1 MNIEHL
7 KYFVLVAESLNITQT
22 AKKLYISQQALSSH
36 ISNLEKKLGVKLFE
50 RMPALK
56 LTHAGEVLYKKSVRM
71 IEIQNQIEKEFS
83 ELRNQDKGVITIGI
97 SHTRGRVLI
106 PNVYPAF
113 HKIYPNVELRLKEGN
128 SRLLET
134 YLKDEIVDM
143 VISANHFSKTD
154 TNIVHLLNERLFWV
168 IPNKFLEE
176 VYENNTPYDVH
187 IKDFVGFPFVLMI
200 KENRIRA
207 ILDKYFQRIEMI
219 PNIVI
224 ESDNI
229 ETVFSLAHK
238 EVGITIY
245 PEMFLNSLSPML
257 INNGKVSYFP
267 IKDTHTLSEL
277 VLAYKK
283 ERYVTK
289 FEKTF
294 IEICKKQAHTKIE
307 L

>member
-1 MNIEHL
+1 
-7 KYFVLVAESLNITQT
+7 
-22 AKKLYISQQALSSH
+22 
-36 ISNLEKKLGVKLFE
+36 
-50 RMPALK
+50 
-56 LTHAGEVLYKKSVRM
+56 
-71 IEIQNQIEKEFS
+71 
-83 ELRNQDKGVITIGI
+83 
-97 SHTRGRVLI
+97 
-106 PNVYPAF
+106 
-113 HKIYPNVELRLKEGN
+113 
-128 SRLLET
+128 
-134 YLKDEIVDM
+134 
-143 VISANHFSKTD
+143 
-154 TNIVHLLNERLFWV
+154 
-168 IPNKFLEE
+168 
-176 VYENNTPYDVH
+176 
-187 IKDFVGFPFVLMI
+187 MI